1 MERILRDSKAAEVI
15 PCSTELPVVF
25 FPVRHHSPVCSWQLI
40 RFMDMYQPDIVLIEG
55 PVNANELIPV
65 LTAED
70 TKLPAAFYCYYKD
83 RKKFISPDAED
94 YKCYYPFQ
102 YSSPEYNAAVEAKKH
117 GIPARFIDLPY
128 SDILIAASGSDNCK
142 QSYSDD
148 SRLVRSRFY
157 ERICEKSGT
166 RSFDEF
172 WEKYFEIGG
181 LFMSP
186 VEFVRLMHTYCVLTR
201 ESSDESELIADGTLL
216 REQFM
221 AGNIAEAMKEH
232 SRVLV
237 VTGGFHCYG
246 LFSLINRG
254 NIPPVKLHSIS
265 AADQGCYP
273 MAYSY
278 EAADALRGYAS
289 GMRSPAFCDAV
300 MDRLRNCSEPD
311 GVYNDLTLELL
322 IKTARETAKRD
333 IPVSIADI
341 TAAQSLMKGL
351 AALRGIREC
360 GTAEL
365 HDAVTS
371 CFIKGEK
378 TVSTAIPLDI
388 LRKLSTGDSIGHIG
402 DKSHVPPLIADFEK
416 QCAALKLKNSRTL
429 ANKAEAALF
438 SSDKGMELSRFMHRM
453 EFLNTGFAEMVKGP
467 DLHRNRDRSRI
478 REEWKYKRSPS
489 VDAALI
495 DHTTDGFTIE
505 EACTTFA
512 AKQLRA
518 QHRCENAAH
527 IAVDCFLMG
536 IPLEQSDR
544 ALIDEILSS
553 DGDIFS
559 VGKGL
564 RSFETL
570 HSLHALYGSE
580 DPSSLLCLSRCFDK
594 LISAMPSMADI
605 PSDNAKDCI
614 SVLRTMFGLTVST
627 LPERAG
633 VFRSALLTMREANSK
648 EPSVHGAVM
657 GLLYAIDPDERAG
670 AEQAMR
676 GYLRGSETIRK
687 MGADY
692 LRGLFATARDIM
704 LADDAFLKMTD
715 ELVSGME
722 HDDFMEILP
731 SLRLAFSFFT
741 PSEIRTAAA
750 AVSELHN
757 SCRDD
762 ILRTAAVDEGLF
774 LFGEELDRE
783 ICKIIGKESF
793 AYE

>member
-1 MERILRDSKAAEVI
+1 MERILRDCKAAEVI
-15 PCSTELPVVF
+15 PCSFELPVLF

-40 RFMDMYQPDIVLIEG
+40 RIMDLYKPDIVLIEG
-55 PVNANELIPV
+55 PVNANDLLTV

-70 TKLPAAFYCYYKD
+70 TALPAAFYCYYKD
-83 RKKFISPDAED
+83 KKKLVSQDAED

-102 YSSPEYNAAVEAKKH
+102 YSSPEYNAALEAKNR
-117 GIPARFIDLPY
+117 GIPASFIDLPY
-128 SDILIAASGSDNCK
+128 SELIIAASEHDIP

-148 SRLVRSRFY
+148 SKLVRSRFY
-157 ERICEKSGT
+157 ERICEKTGT

-181 LFMSP
+181 LFLSP
-186 VEFVRLMHTYCVLTR
+186 VDFVRLMHTYCILSRQST
-201 ESSDESELIADGTLL
+201 DDAELQADGTLL

-221 AGNIAEAMKEH
+221 AGNIAEAMKVH

-237 VTGGFHCYG
+237 VTGGFHSYG
-246 LFSLINRG
+246 LFSLVNSG
-254 NIPPVKLHSIS
+254 NIPSVKLHSIPGT
-265 AADQGCYP
+265 DQGCYP

-289 GMRSPAFCDAV
+289 GMRVPGFYDTVMEKLRGCDSP
-300 MDRLRNCSEPD
+300 E
-311 GVYNDLTLELL
+311 GIYNSLTLDLL
-322 IKTARETAKRD
+322 VKTARETAKHD

-341 TAAQSLMKGL
+341 TAAQTLMQGL
-351 AALRGIREC
+351 AALRGLREC
-360 GTAEL
+360 GMAEL
-365 HDAVTS
+365 SDAVTS

-378 TVSTAIPLDI
+378 TLSSALPLDI
-388 LRKLSTGDSIGHIG
+388 LRRLATGDSIGHIG
-402 DKSHVPPLIADFEK
+402 DKLHVPPLIADFEK
-416 QCAALKLKNSRTL
+416 QCAALKLKNSRSL
-429 ANKAEAALF
+429 VNKAEAALF
-438 SSDKGMELSRFMHRM
+438 SAGKGMELSRFMHRM
-453 EFLNTGFAEMVKGP
+453 DFLNAGFAEMVKGP
-467 DLHRNRDRSRI
+467 DLHRNHDRSRI
-478 REEWKYKRSPS
+478 REEWKYKRSPG

-505 EACTTFA
+505 EACAAFA

-536 IPLEQSDR
+536 IPLDQSDQL
-544 ALIDEILSS
+544 LIDEILCS

-559 VGKGL
+559 VGNGL

-570 HSLHALYGSE
+570 HSLHALYGSD
-580 DPSSLLCLSRCFDK
+580 DPSSLDCLSRCFDK
-594 LISAMPSMADI
+594 LIAAMPSMADI
-605 PSDNAKDCI
+605 PSDNAGDCI

-627 LPERAG
+627 LPDRAD
-633 VFRSALLTMREANSK
+633 VFRSALLIMREAKSK

-657 GLLYAIDPDERAG
+657 GLLYAMDPSERSA
-670 AEQAMR
+670 AEQAMLS
-676 GYLRGSETIRK
+676 YLRGSANIRK
-687 MGADY
+687 MGADF

-704 LADDAFLKMTD
+704 LADDTFLRMTD
-715 ELVSGME
+715 DLVSGMD

-741 PSEIRTAAA
+741 PSEIRTAAN

-757 SCRDD
+757 ANRDD
-762 ILRTAAVDEGLF
+762 ILRTAPVDEGLF
-774 LFGEELDRE
+774 LFGEVLDRD
-783 ICKIIGKESF
+783 ICRTIGKENL